1 MIPQVETIIVDGEVY
16 VIAQGRTY
24 ALGPIPRT
32 QEEIAWNRVR
42 EWAAIAVFVVGTIVG
57 YGAIIYG
64 LYRWSRG

>member
-16 VIAQGRTY
+16 VTAQGRTY

-32 QEEIAWNRVR
+32 QEEIAWNQVR

-57 YGAIIYG
+57 YGAILWG
-64 LYRWSRG
+64 LWKWSRG